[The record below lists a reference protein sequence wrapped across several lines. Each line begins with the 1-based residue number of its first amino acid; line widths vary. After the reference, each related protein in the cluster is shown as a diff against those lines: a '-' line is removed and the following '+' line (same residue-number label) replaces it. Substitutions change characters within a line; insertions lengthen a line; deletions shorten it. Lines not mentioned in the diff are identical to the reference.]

1 MAEKQGGESTLTV
14 LVATGANALIAVLK
28 FVAGIFTGS
37 AAMFAEAAHSVA
49 DTATEVL
56 LLAALKRSARRAD
69 RVAADHRRPEGV
81 GLLLLRGQRRG
92 QFPGLQE
99 VFLEPVPRTD
109 ATVRQRV
116 LDRYGDIARQ
126 RLRDG
131 P

>member
-1 MAEKQGGESTLTV
+1 VAEKQGGESTLTV

-37 AAMFAEAAHSVA
+37 AAMVAEAAHSVA

-69 RVAADHRRPEGV
+69 RVAADHRRPDGEERV
-81 GLLLLRGQRRG
+81 LRGQRRG

>member
-69 RVAADHRRPEGV
+69 RAHPFGYGE
-81 GLLLLRGQRRG
+81 
-92 QFPGLQE
+92 
-99 VFLEPVPRTD
+99 EPSSGRSSPR
-109 ATVRQRV
+109 
-116 LDRYGDIARQ
+116 
-126 RLRDG
+126 
-131 P
+131 